1 MGFDSLHKPLFYFF
15 TLLTFIQCTTEDDN
29 PTVPDNAVFVPQTEL
44 ISLVGDSNSLTL
56 TWKPVVISDFIRY
69 SVYRFDSYSDE
80 NINQAVIFNS
90 GELLFQSSDNLTT
103 VYVDEE
109 VQFNSFIHYAVVT
122 EYIHPEGNAAQAISL
137 NYLSYENEDLSFMV
151 TSLVQLADGS
161 LQLTWEED
169 SNAGFEKYT
178 VAMIDAEGIW
188 SSEAV
193 FSNGNILTIQLNQ
206 GNTSTID
213 NNQYKRS
220 SLSYAVSKV
229 INGKTIYSKNY
240 LTIANPRYIDFRPKQ
255 TFKNPYNEEEIILID
270 FDGKIVFYNVNSLS
284 KTTISTNKENYFC
297 SIEAY
302 NGVFDLYVPISEGKV
317 LVIDLVTHL
326 VKETILLNTDI
337 DYNIISA
344 IPINGNLVFLEKHR
358 YADIGG
364 MFVYNRATQTV
375 LNRDGIYSMQSNSK
389 LVYGQ
394 DNYFFSIWNDGLEYG
409 SVSAIRRLMINGN
422 AVTVDLLFNDSKT
435 DSRLFAISDD
445 KSYIV
450 STNLGYQSIVDYQNF
465 TEITTEKYSQNQF
478 FGDAKIFENNKIYFA
493 LPDELQITVFEKNNF
508 AASINQYATTGI
520 PLFLEVFDTTIQSI
534 NQNDYGY
541 SIETIPK

>member
-1 MGFDSLHKPLFYFF
+1 MGFDCLHKPFFYFF
-15 TLLTFIQCTTEDDN
+15 TLLIFIQCTTDDG

-44 ISLVGDSNSLTL
+44 ISLTGDANSLTL
-56 TWKPVVISDFIRY
+56 TWKPVVIDDFIRY
-69 SVYRFDSYSDE
+69 SIYRFDSYTDA

-90 GELLFQSSDNLTT
+90 GVLVYETSDNLTT
-103 VYVDEE
+103 AYVDDE
-109 VQFNSFIHYAVVT
+109 VPFNSFVHYAIVT
-122 EYIHPEGNAAQAISL
+122 EYIHPEGYIAQAISV

-151 TSLVQLADGS
+151 TSLEQLADGS

-169 SNAGFEKYT
+169 GNNGFEKYT

-188 SSEAV
+188 PSEEV
-193 FSNGNILTIQLNQ
+193 FNNGTVLTVQLNQ
-206 GNTSTID
+206 GNTSANDT
-213 NNQYKRS
+213 NQYKRS
-220 SLSYAVSKV
+220 SLTYAVSKV
-229 INGKTIYSKNY
+229 INGKTIYSKNS
-240 LTIANPRYIDFRPKQ
+240 LTITNPRSFDFRPKQ
-255 TFKNPYNEEEIILID
+255 TLKNPYNEEEMILID
-270 FDGKIVFYNVNSLS
+270 FDGAVVFYNINSLS
-284 KTTISTNKENYFC
+284 RTTVLTNAENYFC
-297 SIEAY
+297 SIGEY
-302 NGVFDLYVPISEGKV
+302 NGVYDLYVPISGGKV

-326 VKETILLNTDI
+326 VKETLSFTADI

-344 IPINGNLVFLEKHR
+344 IPINGNIVFLEKHR

-409 SVSAIRRLMINGN
+409 TVSAIRKLNINGN
-422 AVTVDLLFNDSKT
+422 TVTIDLLFSGSKT
-435 DSRLFAISDD
+435 DSRLFALSDD

-450 STNLGYQSIVDYQNF
+450 STNLGFHSDVDYQNF
-465 TEITTEKYSQNQF
+465 TEVTTERYGQNQF
-478 FGDAKIFENNKIYFA
+478 FGDAKIFDNNTIYFA
-493 LPDELQITVFEKNNF
+493 LPNELQITVFEKNNF
-508 AASINQYATTGI
+508 AAPINQYATSGI
-520 PLFLEVFDTTIQSI
+520 PLFLEVFDTTIQSV

>member
-1 MGFDSLHKPLFYFF
+1 MGFDCLHKPFFYFF
-15 TLLTFIQCTTEDDN
+15 TLLIFIQCTTDDG

-44 ISLVGDSNSLTL
+44 ISLTGDANSLTL
-56 TWKPVVISDFIRY
+56 TWKPVVIDGFIRY
-69 SVYRFDSYSDE
+69 SVYRFDSYTDA

-90 GELLFQSSDNLTT
+90 GVLVYETSDNLTT
-103 VYVDEE
+103 AYVDDE
-109 VQFNSFIHYAVVT
+109 VPFNSFVHYAIVT
-122 EYIHPEGNAAQAISL
+122 EYIHPEGYIAQAISV

-151 TSLVQLADGS
+151 TSLEQLADGS

-169 SNAGFEKYT
+169 GNNGFEKYT

-188 SSEAV
+188 PSEEV
-193 FSNGNILTIQLNQ
+193 FNNGTVLTVQLNQ
-206 GNTSTID
+206 GNTSANDT
-213 NNQYKRS
+213 NQYKRS
-220 SLSYAVSKV
+220 SLTYAVSKV
-229 INGKTIYSKNY
+229 INGKTIYSKNS
-240 LTIANPRYIDFRPKQ
+240 LTIANPRHIDFRPKQ
-255 TFKNPYNEEEIILID
+255 TFKNPYNDEEIILID
-270 FDGKIVFYNVNSLS
+270 FDGSIVFYNVNSLS

-297 SIEAY
+297 SIEEY
-302 NGVFDLYVPISEGKV
+302 NGVYDLYVPISGGKV

-326 VKETILLNTDI
+326 VKETMTLNTDV

-409 SVSAIRRLMINGN
+409 TVSAIRKLNINGN
-422 AVTVDLLFNDSKT
+422 TVTIDLLFSGSKT
-435 DSRLFAISDD
+435 DSRLFALSDD

-450 STNLGYQSIVDYQNF
+450 STNLGFHSDVDYQNF
-465 TEITTEKYSQNQF
+465 TEVTTERYGQNQF
-478 FGDAKIFENNKIYFA
+478 FGDAKIFDNNTIYFA
-493 LPDELQITVFEKNNF
+493 LPNELQITVFEKNNF
-508 AASINQYATTGI
+508 AAPINQYATSGI

-534 NQNDYGY
+534 NQNEFGY

>member
-1 MGFDSLHKPLFYFF
+1 MGFDCLHKPFFYFF
-15 TLLTFIQCTTEDDN
+15 TLLIFIQCTTDDG

-44 ISLVGDSNSLTL
+44 ISLTGDANSLTL
-56 TWKPVVISDFIRY
+56 TWKPVVIDDFIRY
-69 SVYRFDSYSDE
+69 SIYRFDSYTDA

-90 GELLFQSSDNLTT
+90 GVLVYETSDNLTT
-103 VYVDEE
+103 AYVDDE
-109 VQFNSFIHYAVVT
+109 VPFNSFVHYAIVT
-122 EYIHPEGNAAQAISL
+122 EYIHPEGYIAQAISV

-151 TSLVQLADGS
+151 TSLEQLADGS

-169 SNAGFEKYT
+169 GNNGFEKYT

-188 SSEAV
+188 PSETV
-193 FSNGNILTIQLNQ
+193 FSDGTVLTVQLNQ
-206 GNTSTID
+206 GNTSANDT
-213 NNQYKRS
+213 NQYKRS
-220 SLSYAVSKV
+220 SLTYAVSKV
-229 INGKTIYSKNY
+229 INGKTIYSKNS
-240 LTIANPRYIDFRPKQ
+240 LTIANPRHIDFRPKQ
-255 TFKNPYNEEEIILID
+255 TFKNPYNDEEIILID
-270 FDGKIVFYNVNSLS
+270 FDGSIVFYNVNSLS

-297 SIEAY
+297 SIEEY
-302 NGVFDLYVPISEGKV
+302 NGVYDLYVPISGGKV

-326 VKETILLNTDI
+326 VKETMTLNTDV

-409 SVSAIRRLMINGN
+409 TVSAIRKLNINGN
-422 AVTVDLLFNDSKT
+422 TVTIDLLFSGSKT
-435 DSRLFAISDD
+435 DSRLFALSDD

-450 STNLGYQSIVDYQNF
+450 STNLGFHSDVDYQNF
-465 TEITTEKYSQNQF
+465 TEVTTERYGQNEF
-478 FGDAKIFENNKIYFA
+478 FGDAKIIENNTIYFA
-493 LPDELQITVFEKNNF
+493 LPNELQITVFEKNNF
-508 AASINQYATTGI
+508 AAPINQYTTSGI
-520 PLFLEVFDTTIQSI
+520 PLFVEVFDTTIQSV
-534 NQNDYGY
+534 NQNDFGY
-541 SIETIPK
+541 SIETIAK

>member
-1 MGFDSLHKPLFYFF
+1 MGLNCLHKPLFYFF
-15 TLLTFIQCTTEDDN
+15 SLLIFIQCTTDDG

-44 ISLVGDSNSLTL
+44 ISLTGDANSLTL
-56 TWKPVVISDFIRY
+56 TWKPVVIDDFIRY
-69 SVYRFDSYSDE
+69 SVYRFESYTDA

-90 GELLFQSSDNLTT
+90 GVLVYETSDNLTT
-103 VYVDEE
+103 AYVDDE
-109 VQFNSFIHYAVVT
+109 VPFNSFVHYAIVT
-122 EYIHPEGNAAQAISL
+122 EYIHPDGYIAQAISV

-151 TSLVQLADGS
+151 TSLEQLADGS

-169 SNAGFEKYT
+169 SNNGFEKYT

-188 SSEAV
+188 PSEAV
-193 FSNGNILTIQLNQ
+193 FINGTVLTVQLNQ
-206 GNTSTID
+206 GNTSSNDT
-213 NNQYKRS
+213 NQYKRS
-220 SLSYAVSKV
+220 SLTYAVSKV
-229 INGKTIYSKNY
+229 INGKTIYSKNS
-240 LTIANPRYIDFRPKQ
+240 LTIANPRHIDFKPKQ
-255 TFKNPYNEEEIILID
+255 TFKNPYNDEEIILID
-270 FDGKIVFYNVNSLS
+270 FDGSIVFYNVNSLS

-297 SIEAY
+297 SIEEY
-302 NGVFDLYVPISEGKV
+302 NGVYDLYVPISGGKV

-326 VKETILLNTDI
+326 VKETMTLNTDI

-409 SVSAIRRLMINGN
+409 TVSAIRKLNINGN
-422 AVTVDLLFNDSKT
+422 TVTIDLLFSGSKT
-435 DSRLFAISDD
+435 DSRLFALSDD

-450 STNLGYQSIVDYQNF
+450 STNLGFHSDVDYQNF
-465 TEITTEKYSQNQF
+465 TEVTTERYGQNQF
-478 FGDAKIFENNKIYFA
+478 FGDAKIIENNTIYFA
-493 LPDELQITVFEKNNF
+493 LPNEWLISVFEKNNF
-508 AASINQYATTGI
+508 SAPINQYTTSGI
-520 PLFLEVFDTTIQSI
+520 PLFVEVFDTTIQSV